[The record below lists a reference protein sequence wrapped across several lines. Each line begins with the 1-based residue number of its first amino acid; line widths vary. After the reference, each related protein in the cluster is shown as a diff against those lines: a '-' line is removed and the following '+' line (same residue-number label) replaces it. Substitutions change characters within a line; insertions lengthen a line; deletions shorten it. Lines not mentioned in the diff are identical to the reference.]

1 MFHDTVFKKSYT
13 QKKYVEATKSE
24 KMSPKVYIP
33 KSNLIR
39 YIFINKKR
47 LSFTMINL
55 SIAFQTP
62 PRAPAKK

>member
-1 MFHDTVFKKSYT
+1 MSYDAVFKKSYT